1 MVQIIATA
9 RIHRDTLAAA
19 VTAVDMGAD
28 ELHRHLFGAWTDTAR
43 RVEGSLALAGIANR
57 SAWTVARE
65 ADRYCTA
72 A

>member
-1 MVQIIATA
+1 
-9 RIHRDTLAAA
+9 
-19 VTAVDMGAD
+19 MGAD
-28 ELHRHLFGAWTDTAR
+28 ELHNHLFAAWTDTAR
-43 RVEGSLALAGIANR
+43 RVEGSLALAGIANV